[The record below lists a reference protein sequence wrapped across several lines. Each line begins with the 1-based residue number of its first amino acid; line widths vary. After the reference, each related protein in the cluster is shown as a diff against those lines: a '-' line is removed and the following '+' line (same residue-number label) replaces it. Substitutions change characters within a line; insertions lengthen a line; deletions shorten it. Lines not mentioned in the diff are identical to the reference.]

1 VENLRSEQVRLLFR
15 LAGEVGE
22 IADPEARDRHLSLGL
37 CAIVRAQV
45 VAHAEVRE
53 FRSGGRAWVSA
64 VRDHGWATES
74 DRQGVVAA
82 WVREGAAVDPAVSA
96 FASAFAEGRQVVRRD
111 QVVDDRRWYESEFVA
126 DCLSLARIDH
136 GVYSAVGRPGP
147 DTIHGLACFRPAGD
161 RPFTDEDSNLIHL
174 VHDQWSWFCR
184 DRRRVDALPKLRLR
198 PRERQALD
206 LLLEGMSE
214 KEAAD
219 RMAVSPHTLH
229 QYVKALYRAYGVS
242 SRAQLLAVCLRDSLP

>member
-1 VENLRSEQVRLLFR
+1 VGNLRSEQVRRLLR

-22 IADPEARDRHLSLGL
+22 LADAEVRDHHLSVGL

-74 DRQGVVAA
+74 DRLGVVAA

-96 FASAFAEGRQVVRRD
+96 FAGAFAEGRCVVRRD
-111 QVVDDRRWYESEFVA
+111 EVVDDRRWYESEFVA
-126 DCLSLARIDH
+126 DCLSLARLDH
-136 GVYSAVGRPGP
+136 GVYSAIGRPGP
-147 DTIHGLACFRPAGD
+147 GAIHGLACFRPAGD
-161 RPFTDEDSNLIHL
+161 RPFSDEDCHLIHL
-174 VHDQWSWFCR
+174 VHEQWSWLCR
-184 DRRRVDALPKLRLR
+184 DRKRAEALPSLR
-198 PRERQALD
+198 PREREALD
-206 LLLEGMSE
+206 LLLQGLSE

-219 RMAVSPHTLH
+219 RMVVSPHTLH
-229 QYVKALYRAYGVS
+229 QYVKSLYRAYGVS
-242 SRAQLLAVCLRDSLP
+242 SRAQLLAVCLGDSLP